1 MAVETGFPSARKK
14 GCFQGPVMDQQKQQ
28 VQSIMGNSLAAH
40 GETHSLFIYKL
51 KIPPMACI
59 LGMAVSCPDVAQ
71 EAKKL

>member
-40 GETHSLFIYKL
+40 GETQSLLYTN
-51 KIPPMACI
+51 
-59 LGMAVSCPDVAQ
+59 
-71 EAKKL
+71 